1 MDNNYTAII
10 ELQNEYAKKVITHD
24 YLNNIDTVCGI
35 DISYKGSNAFCSAV
49 IVNKN
54 TLESIEIVNEK
65 GTVKYPYIPGLFMLR
80 EAEPLLKILRL
91 LKNSFDVLL
100 IDGHGILHPR
110 KCGLACYV
118 GIIIDKPTISVAKKL
133 LCGSTLENNYIE
145 YNEKILGYRIRK
157 HNKKDIYISI
167 GYKISLKTAV
177 SIVRNLTKK
186 CEFIPEPLRIAD
198 TNSKIYSNFK

>member
-1 MDNNYTAII
+1 MNNNYTAII
-10 ELQNEYAKKVITHD
+10 EFQNEYAKKVITHD

-35 DISYKGSNAFCSAV
+35 DVSYKGSNAFCSAV

-54 TLESIEIVNEK
+54 TLESIETVNEK
-65 GTVKYPYIPGLFMLR
+65 STVKYPYIPGLFMLR

-118 GIIIDKPTISVAKKL
+118 GIIIDKPTTGVKELIMWF
-133 LCGSTLENNYIE
+133 N
-145 YNEKILGYRIRK
+145 IRK
-157 HNKKDIYISI
+157 
-167 GYKISLKTAV
+167 
-177 SIVRNLTKK
+177 
-186 CEFIPEPLRIAD
+186 
-198 TNSKIYSNFK
+198 

>member
-35 DISYKGSNAFCSAV
+35 DVSYKGSNAFCSAV

-65 GTVKYPYIPGLFMLR
+65 STVKYPYIPGLFMLR

-118 GIIIDKPTISVAKKL
+118 GIIIDKPTIGVAKKL

-145 YNEKILGYRIRK
+145 YNKKILGYRIRK

-167 GYKISLKTAV
+167 GYKISLKTTV

-186 CEFIPEPLRIAD
+186 CDFIPEPLRIAN

>member
-1 MDNNYTAII
+1 MNNNYTAII
-10 ELQNEYAKKVITHD
+10 ELQNEYAKKVITHI

-35 DISYKGSNAFCSAV
+35 DVSNKGSNAFCSAV

-54 TLESIEIVNEK
+54 TLESIETVNEK
-65 GTVKYPYIPGLFMLR
+65 STVKYPYIPGLFMLR

-100 IDGHGILHPR
+100 IDGHEILHPR

-118 GIIIDKPTISVAKKL
+118 GIIIDKPTTGVTKNL

-145 YNEKILGYRIRK
+145 YNKKILGYRIRK

-167 GYKISLKTAV
+167 GYKISLETAV
-177 SIVRNLTKK
+177 SIVRNLTKNVNL
-186 CEFIPEPLRIAD
+186 FQNL
-198 TNSKIYSNFK
+198 

>member
-10 ELQNEYAKKVITHD
+10 ELQNEYAKKVITPD

-118 GIIIDKPTISVAKKL
+118 GIIIDKPTIGVAKKL
-133 LCGSTLENNYIE
+133 LCGSTLESNYIE

-186 CEFIPEPLRIAD
+186 REFIPEPLRIAD